1 MFGRKPKSEQ
11 LRDLT
16 GEGALEEALEADL
29 AVIYKHSPFCPT
41 SRNAMREVQD
51 FAQRKPEVPVYV
63 VDVVRS
69 QALSQ
74 RLASDLEI
82 QHQSPQAIVVR
93 KGKPTAHGSH
103 YDVTVDQLERWC
115 SGAAD

>member
-1 MFGRKPKSEQ
+1 MFGRKRNSER

-16 GEGALEEALEADL
+16 GEGALEAALEADL

-41 SRNAMREVQD
+41 SARAIREVQS
-51 FAQRKPEVPVYV
+51 FTQRKPEVPVYM
-63 VDVVRS
+63 VDVIRS
-69 QALSQ
+69 RALSQ
-74 RLASDLEI
+74 RLANDLGI

-93 KGKPTAHGSH
+93 KGQPTAHGSH

-115 SGAAD
+115 SGAGD

>member
-1 MFGRKPKSEQ
+1 MFGRKRNSER

-16 GEGALEEALEADL
+16 GEGALEAALEADL

-41 SRNAMREVQD
+41 SARAIREVQS
-51 FAQRKPEVPVYV
+51 FTQRKPEVPVYM
-63 VDVVRS
+63 VDVIRS
-69 QALSQ
+69 RALSQ
-74 RLASDLEI
+74 RLANDLGI

-93 KGKPTAHGSH
+93 KGQPTAHGSH